1 MKPILAQVTNP
12 IIKDSNKYIAD
23 PAGFFNN
30 FIQGLFS
37 FSMLIGVIYF
47 IAHFIMAAY
56 RYMSTEGDKTKLET
70 AKQEITHALMGLV
83 ILFSVFALLKL
94 IGFIFGIKGLDTLQ
108 LTWPS
113 LI

>member
-1 MKPILAQVTNP
+1 MLAEVTNP
-12 IIKDSNKYIAD
+12 IIEDGGKNIEDPVGFINK
-23 PAGFFNN
+23 

-37 FSMLIGVIYF
+37 ISMIIGVIYF
-47 IAHFIMAAY
+47 AAHFIMGAY

-70 AKQEITHALMGLV
+70 AKQELTHAFMGLV

-94 IGFIFGIKGLDTLQ
+94 IGLIFGIKGLGDLQ